1 MTEKD
6 TQLVAGLAS
15 DLNRELGMA
24 CQFCNTVFDGVNYH
38 DAKTGHFEV
47 VSTILNRDCD
57 SEVWYCCHICRDN
70 NEPCETFFPVSVIRC
85 LTTELS
91 SGNPQQFFKNRGIS
105 DANRNTEI
113 GWVDIWL
120 ER

>member
-1 MTEKD
+1 MSNNENK
-6 TQLVAGLAS
+6 AGVVS
-15 DLNRELGMA
+15 DFNRELGMA

-85 LTTELS
+85 LT
-91 SGNPQQFFKNRGIS
+91 PAIRGRTH
-105 DANRNTEI
+105 NN
-113 GWVDIWL
+113 
-120 ER
+120 